1 MPKDNHR
8 ISKTFTQRIERNNL
22 ALRTRIKR
30 LWPEKQSASHAR
42 LKSHEKVIGNF
53 IKKHMFYSLE
63 SLPLRCY
70 LYTLIRGGHLV
81 FI

>member
-53 IKKHMFYSLE
+53 IKNICSTHWNHY
-63 SLPLRCY
+63 
-70 LYTLIRGGHLV
+70 HLGV
-81 FI
+81 IYILS